1 MSETPEPLD
10 ELVTHAH
17 DTRVVVVGAG
27 IAGLVAALECA
38 KVGMPVTVLE
48 AAGRAG
54 GTIAEAEVGGLR
66 VDLGASS
73 WSTAN
78 GAVDA
83 LVDELGLSSRVVEPA
98 ETTTWIAGLGRS
110 GAAAASLPA
119 ESVLGIPANPW
130 SEEVRPFIGLNGAW
144 RAYLDRLRPP
154 LTIGK
159 ERNLDRLVRTR
170 MGDAV
175 VDRMV
180 APLSVGRFGIT
191 PSRVDVAAAAPGLSS
206 ALTRTGSLGGAVADL
221 LVDRASGPRLKSLEG
236 GMLRLVDA
244 LVEKLTTLG
253 AEVVTGARVT
263 AVERDADARWAV
275 SASDPAGEP
284 IVVEPADVLFVA
296 TGQADARRLL
306 PAHLAPSLDESM
318 TDAAPLREIVTL
330 VVDAPALDAAP
341 RGAEVYA
348 VPGTRRASGL
358 VHQTARWAW
367 LARAAGPGR
376 HVLSVAFDAASAPG
390 ADAGPDAVP
399 NAGLDDAA
407 VAELARGE
415 ASALLGIDIDEA
427 AVRGAHRAVFTLAHP
442 ASAIGHSEAT
452 EAVRRATAAA
462 RSLAAV
468 GSWLAGSGLAQVVA
482 DAQAEAERVRRIV
495 LWGSAPGS

>member
-1 MSETPEPLD
+1 MSETPEPFD
-10 ELVTHAH
+10 DLVTHAH

-27 IAGLVAALECA
+27 IGGLVAALECA

-48 AAGRAG
+48 AAGHAG

-66 VDLGASS
+66 VDLGATS

-83 LVDELGLSSRVVEPA
+83 LVDELGLSSLVVEPDD
-98 ETTTWIAGLGRS
+98 TTTWIAGLGRS
-110 GAAAASLPA
+110 GSGAAPVPA
-119 ESVLGIPANPW
+119 DSVLGIPANPW
-130 SEEVRPFIGLNGAW
+130 SEEVRPFIGPNGAW

-180 APLSVGRFGIT
+180 APLSAGRFGVI

-221 LVDRASGPRLKSLEG
+221 LVDRPAGPRLKSLEG

-244 LVEKLTTLG
+244 LVEKLSALG
-253 AEVVTGARVT
+253 AQVVTGARVT
-263 AVERDADARWAV
+263 AVERGADDRWAV
-275 SASDPAGEP
+275 SAADPTGEP
-284 IVVEPADVLFVA
+284 IVVAPADVLIVA
-296 TGQADARRLL
+296 TGHADARRLL
-306 PAHLAPSLDESM
+306 SPYAGAALDDSM
-318 TDAAPLREIVTL
+318 TDAAPLREVVTI

-367 LARAAGPGR
+367 LSQAAGPGR
-376 HVLSVAFDAASAPG
+376 HVLSVAFDVAS
-390 ADAGPDAVP
+390 DAGTDGGPH
-399 NAGLDDAA
+399 AGLDDAA
-407 VAELARGE
+407 VGELARGE
-415 ASALLGIDIDEA
+415 ASALLGLALDEA
-427 AVRGAHRAVFTLAHP
+427 AVRGVHRACFALARP
-442 ASAIGHSEAT
+442 ASTIGHGEAT
-452 EAVRRATAAA
+452 DAVRRATAGA
-462 RSLAAV
+462 RGLAAV

-482 DAQAEAERVRRIV
+482 DAQAEAERVRRMV
-495 LWGSAPGS
+495 LWGSAPAS